1 MRSRL
6 SNVALLLLGIAITTA
21 SVVGSVAQSNKRPAM
36 DEIVNFASRPEF
48 DYTAD
53 FRAQFAQNIAS
64 YCQEILDALPT
75 NTPAEDAWIIS
86 EEKTGNGAK
95 IQRLINS
102 KEYGRSALKNTF
114 SECKDIATTLIE
126 IHRLPE
132 GGTEKFSRLEAGEFI
147 QLALNFNTFLEPYS
161 SKIELN
167 KDVKFAM
174 GDLQLHVVRAGLLRA
189 ARKALQDVH

>member
-1 MRSRL
+1 MRSQL
-6 SNVALLLLGIAITTA
+6 SNVALLLMGLAITTV
-21 SVVGSVAQSNKRPAM
+21 SVTGSVAQNNKRPAM
-36 DEIVNFASRPEF
+36 DEVINFASRPES

-53 FRAQFAQNIAS
+53 VRAQFAQTIAN
-64 YCQEILDALPT
+64 YCQEILKVLPT
-75 NTPAEDAWIIS
+75 NTPTEDAWVIS

-114 SECKDIATTLIE
+114 SECKDTTTMLIE
-126 IHRLPE
+126 IQQWPKR
-132 GGTEKFSRLEAGEFI
+132 GTETFSRLEAGEFI

-167 KDVKFAM
+167 KDVKFAL
-174 GDLQLHVVRAGLLRA
+174 GDLQLHVVRTGLLRA